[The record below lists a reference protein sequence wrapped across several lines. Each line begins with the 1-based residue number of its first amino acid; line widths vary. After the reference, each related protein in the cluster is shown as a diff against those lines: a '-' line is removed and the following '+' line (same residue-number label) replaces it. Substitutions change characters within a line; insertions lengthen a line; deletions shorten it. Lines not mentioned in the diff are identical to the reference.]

1 MAQVADYIVMSD
13 ESVTIVPNPQTG
25 TAGEHRISITL
36 PSDAVVANA
45 RQSAILMFLVRTPG
59 GSVNM
64 EIDLNARRILN
75 LAGLNTP
82 IVQTIHEVIDPNRLR
97 AGLQNDFLFRVVS
110 PPATPPANAELRI
123 SDIILW
129 FQRSEPVFGSA
140 E

>member
-1 MAQVADYIVMSD
+1 
-13 ESVTIVPNPQTG
+13 
-25 TAGEHRISITL
+25 
-36 PSDAVVANA
+36 
-45 RQSAILMFLVRTPG
+45 MFLVRTPG

-97 AGLQNDFLFRVVS
+97 AGTQNDFLFRVVS
-110 PPATPPANAELRI
+110 AQANAELRI